1 MVYEKKELKVY
12 TTSLCG
18 TRQAIILVIRIQIHK
33 QITFLKSLKMQ
44 VLHNLYTDGVYV
56 NNAIIS
62 VHIYIHL
69 NTFS

>member
-1 MVYEKKELKVY
+1 
-12 TTSLCG
+12 
-18 TRQAIILVIRIQIHK
+18 
-33 QITFLKSLKMQ
+33 MQ
-44 VLHNLYTDGVYV
+44 VLHNLYTGGVYV

>member
-1 MVYEKKELKVY
+1 MKKKELKVY

-62 VHIYIHL
+62 VHIYIHH

>member
-1 MVYEKKELKVY
+1 
-12 TTSLCG
+12 
-18 TRQAIILVIRIQIHK
+18 
-33 QITFLKSLKMQ
+33 MQ

-62 VHIYIHL
+62 VHIYIHH